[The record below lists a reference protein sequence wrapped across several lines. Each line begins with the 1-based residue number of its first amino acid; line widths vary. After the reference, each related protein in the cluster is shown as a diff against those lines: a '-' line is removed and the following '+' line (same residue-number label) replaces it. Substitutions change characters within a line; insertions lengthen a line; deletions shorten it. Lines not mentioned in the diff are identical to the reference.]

1 MLALYL
7 AALGFGTT
15 MILVS
20 LLLGGGD
27 KDFDK
32 DLHVDKD
39 LQLDKDLHV
48 GEDLDHDGQ
57 LDKAGPDQAVD
68 KVGGFSAW
76 WLLSLRFWTFG
87 LATFGLTGTLLSFL
101 PVPEMLTTV
110 VATSTGLGLGF
121 GAARLFRYLNR
132 DEVSGDTEFGRF
144 AGEEARV
151 MVAIRA
157 ESPGKIAISSLSGRV
172 EMLATTRDPDPIE
185 AGSTVIVAA
194 VTGGV
199 ADVSRLPVVDDESRR
214 RKAKAAAAQASGS
227 RERNEV

>member
-7 AALGFGTT
+7 AAFGFGTT

-39 LQLDKDLHV
+39 LNLDKDL
-48 GEDLDHDGQ
+48 DH
-57 LDKAGPDQAVD
+57 GPLD
-68 KVGGFSAW
+68 KVGHESSTDKVGSFSAW

-87 LATFGLTGTLLSFL
+87 LATFGLTGLLLSFM
-101 PVPEMLTTV
+101 PVPEMLTAV

-121 GAARLFRYLNR
+121 GAARLFRALNR

-151 MVAIRA
+151 MVAIRPGA
-157 ESPGKIAISSLSGRV
+157 PGKIAINSMSGRV
-172 EMLATTRDPDPIE
+172 EMLATTRDPDPID

-194 VTGGV
+194 VSGGI
-199 ADVSRLPVVDDESRR
+199 ADVSRIPVLDDESRR
-214 RKAKAAAAQASGS
+214 RKAKAAAQSAGS

>member
-7 AALGFGTT
+7 AAFGFGTT

-32 DLHVDKD
+32 DL
-39 LQLDKDLHV
+39 
-48 GEDLDHDGQ
+48 DHDLGHDHDHDHDKNGPQ
-57 LDKAGPDQAVD
+57 HALDRPN
-68 KVGGFSAW
+68 GFSAW

-87 LATFGLTGTLLSFL
+87 LATFGLTGTLLSLL

-110 VATSTGLGLGF
+110 VATATGLGLGF
-121 GAARLFRYLNR
+121 GAARLFRALNR

-144 AGEEARV
+144 TGEEARV
-151 MVAIRA
+151 VVAVRPGV
-157 ESPGKIAISSLSGRV
+157 PGKIAIASMAGRV

-185 AGSTVIVAA
+185 AGSTVIVAG
-194 VTGGV
+194 VSKGV
-199 ADVSRLPVVDDESRR
+199 ADVSRLPVVDDEARR
-214 RKAKAAAAQASGS
+214 RKAKAAAQSAGS

>member
-7 AALGFGTT
+7 AAFGFGTT

-39 LQLDKDLHV
+39 LDLDKDL
-48 GEDLDHDGQ
+48 DHD
-57 LDKAGPDQAVD
+57 AHVD
-68 KVGGFSAW
+68 KDAPQHVDKGSGFGAW

-87 LATFGLTGTLLSFL
+87 MATFGLTGTLLSFL
-101 PVPEMLTTV
+101 PVPEMLTAV
-110 VATSTGLGLGF
+110 VAVLTGLGLGF
-121 GAARLFRYLNR
+121 GAARLFRALNR
-132 DEVSGDTEFGRF
+132 DEVSGTTEFGQF

-151 MVAIRA
+151 VVAIRDGN
-157 ESPGKIAISSLSGRV
+157 PGKIAITSMSGRV
-172 EMLATTRDPDPIE
+172 EMLATTRDAEAIE

-194 VTGGV
+194 VSGGV
-199 ADVSRLPVVDDESRR
+199 ADVSRLPVLDDESRR
-214 RKAKAAAAQASGS
+214 RKARTSAELRS
-227 RERNEV
+227 REAERNEV